1 MPRSFPRTQATTSE
15 NVDRSQRRIQHGN
28 LAGLEHISMIK
39 IHVAEWSS
47 SKFDLR
53 FFSVSDSEIPIHP
66 TTGQQK
72 LSNNPEKCNAFGKCY
87 QVLPLLTSRSI
98 FRGIWTGK
106 IQNLLMRW
114 SCSCLCSMTLDGHRK
129 ALQKHDCTVPKKW
142 QHLRPNSSQDAGASW
157 GPRQTNHLGG
167 KDCGNSDCRFFRN
180 TKKRK

>member
-1 MPRSFPRTQATTSE
+1 MPRSLPRTQATTSE

-28 LAGLEHISMIK
+28 PAGLEHISMIK

-72 LSNNPEKCNAFGKCY
+72 LSNNPEKCNSFGKCY

-114 SCSCLCSMTLDGHRK
+114 SCSCLVQWHWMDTERHCKNMIAQCQRSGSICDPIPARTLVLPGSAPDKPSRRK
-129 ALQKHDCTVPKKW
+129 RLRKFGLQIFSKHKK
-142 QHLRPNSSQDAGASW
+142 
-157 GPRQTNHLGG
+157 T
-167 KDCGNSDCRFFRN
+167 
-180 TKKRK
+180 